1 MGKIESMI
9 KSEIQRLARREIRS
23 TFLPMK
29 REVRA
34 MRLRMSGLIK
44 GFTALN
50 RVAKEQI
57 QRATEQF
64 KLEASPEE
72 IKIARFSP
80 ARIRALRLKKGLSQK
95 ELGMLLGVSLGTI
108 VLWEKGKITPKA
120 ERKGG
125 LIALRKLGKREIGRV
140 LAEKKAGEPK
150 KEKAKAKPIRKAIR
164 RRKSPKTKKA
174 RR

>member
-1 MGKIESMI
+1 VGKIESMI

-29 REVRA
+29 REVRT
-34 MRLRMSGLIK
+34 MRLRLSGLIK
-44 GFTALN
+44 GFTTLN
-50 RVAKEQI
+50 RVAKEQV
-57 QRATEQF
+57 QRASEEF
-64 KLEASPEE
+64 KLEASPEQ

-80 ARIRALRLKKGLSQK
+80 ARIRALRIKKGLSQK
-95 ELGMLLGVSLGTI
+95 ALGMLVGVSLGTI

-120 ERKGG
+120 ERKGA
-125 LIALRKLGKREIGRV
+125 LIALRKLGKREIRRV

-150 KEKAKAKPIRKAIR
+150 KEKAKAKPTRKAIR
-164 RRKSPKTKKA
+164 RRKAPKTKRA

>member
-23 TFLPMK
+23 TFRPLK
-29 REVRA
+29 REVRT
-34 MRLRMSGLIK
+34 MRLKVSSLMK
-44 GFTALN
+44 GFGNLN
-50 RVAKEQI
+50 RITKEQV
-57 QRATEQF
+57 QRASEQF
-64 KLEASPEE
+64 KLESSPDE

-95 ELGMLLGVSLGTI
+95 ELGMLIGVSLGTV

-120 ERKGG
+120 ERKGS
-125 LIALRKLGKREIGRV
+125 LIALRKLKKREIKRV
-140 LAEKKAGEPK
+140 LAEKKAAIPK
-150 KEKAKAKPIRKAIR
+150 KEKAKAKPAR
-164 RRKSPKTKKA
+164 RRKLARTKKA

>member
-23 TFLPMK
+23 TFRPLK

-34 MRLRMSGLIK
+34 MRLKLSGLMK
-44 GFTALN
+44 GFSNLN
-50 RVAKEQI
+50 RITKEQV
-57 QRATEQF
+57 QKASEEF
-64 KLEASPEE
+64 KLEASPDQ

-95 ELGMLLGVSLGTI
+95 ELGKLIGVSLGTV
-108 VLWEKGKITPKA
+108 VLWEKGKITPKP
-120 ERKGG
+120 ERKGA
-125 LIALRKLGKREIGRV
+125 LIALRKLKKREVRRV
-140 LAEKKAGEPK
+140 LAEMKTSEPK
-150 KEKAKAKPIRKAIR
+150 KGKVKKARPARKKRMNRA
-164 RRKSPKTKKA
+164 KKA

>member
-23 TFLPMK
+23 TFRPLK
-29 REVRA
+29 REVRT
-34 MRLRMSGLIK
+34 MRLKVSSLMK
-44 GFTALN
+44 GFGNLN
-50 RVAKEQI
+50 RITKEQV
-57 QRATEQF
+57 QRASEQF
-64 KLEASPEE
+64 KLESSPDE

-95 ELGMLLGVSLGTI
+95 ELGMLIGVSLGTV

-120 ERKGG
+120 ERKGA
-125 LIALRKLGKREIGRV
+125 LIALRKLKKREIRRV
-140 LAEKKAGEPK
+140 LAEKKASEPK
-150 KEKAKAKPIRKAIR
+150 KEKVKKARPARKKRMYRA
-164 RRKSPKTKKA
+164 KKA

>member
-23 TFLPMK
+23 TFRPLK
-29 REVRA
+29 REVRT
-34 MRLRMSGLIK
+34 MRLKVSGLMK
-44 GFTALN
+44 GFGSLN
-50 RVAKEQI
+50 RITKEQV
-57 QRATEQF
+57 QRASEQF
-64 KLEASPEE
+64 KLESSPDE

-95 ELGMLLGVSLGTI
+95 ELGMLIGVSLGTV

-120 ERKGG
+120 ERKGA
-125 LIALRKLGKREIGRV
+125 LIALRKLKKREIRRV
-140 LAEKKAGEPK
+140 LAEKKASEPK
-150 KEKAKAKPIRKAIR
+150 KEKVKKARPAR
-164 RRKSPKTKKA
+164 RRKLARTKKA

>member
-23 TFLPMK
+23 TFRPLK
-29 REVRA
+29 REVRS
-34 MRLRMSGLIK
+34 MRLKLSGLMK
-44 GFTALN
+44 GFGTLN
-50 RVAKEQI
+50 RITKEQV
-57 QRATEQF
+57 QRASAQF
-64 KLEASPEE
+64 KLESSPEE

-95 ELGMLLGVSLGTI
+95 ELGMLVGVSMGTV

-120 ERKGG
+120 ERKGA
-125 LIALRKLGKREIGRV
+125 LIALRKLKKREIKRI
-140 LAEKKAGEPK
+140 LAEKKAGEPR
-150 KEKAKAKPIRKAIR
+150 KEKVKAKPVRKKRFAR
-164 RRKSPKTKKA
+164 TKKA

>member
-23 TFLPMK
+23 TFRPLK
-29 REVRA
+29 REVRS
-34 MRLRMSGLIK
+34 MRLKLSGLMK
-44 GFTALN
+44 GFSTLN
-50 RVAKEQI
+50 RITKEQV
-57 QRATEQF
+57 QRASAQF
-64 KLEASPEE
+64 KLESSPEE

-95 ELGMLLGVSLGTI
+95 ELGMLVGVSMGTV

-120 ERKGG
+120 ERKGA
-125 LIALRKLGKREIGRV
+125 LIALRKLKKREIKRI
-140 LAEKKAGEPK
+140 LAEKKAGEPR
-150 KEKAKAKPIRKAIR
+150 KEKVKAKPVRKKRFAR
-164 RRKSPKTKKA
+164 TKKA

>member
-1 MGKIESMI
+1 MGKIETMI

-23 TFLPMK
+23 TFRPLK

-34 MRLRMSGLIK
+34 MRLKLSGLMK
-44 GFTALN
+44 GFGNLN
-50 RVAKEQI
+50 RITKEQV
-57 QRATEQF
+57 QRASEQF
-64 KLEASPEE
+64 KLESSPDE

-95 ELGMLLGVSLGTI
+95 ELGMLIGVSLGTV

-120 ERKGG
+120 ERKGA
-125 LIALRKLGKREIGRV
+125 LIALRKLKKREIRRV
-140 LAEKKAGEPK
+140 LAEKKASEPK
-150 KEKAKAKPIRKAIR
+150 KEKVKKARPARKKRMNRA
-164 RRKSPKTKKA
+164 KKA

>member
-23 TFLPMK
+23 TFRPLK
-29 REVRA
+29 REVRS
-34 MRLRMSGLIK
+34 MRLKLSGLMK
-44 GFTALN
+44 GFGTLN
-50 RVAKEQI
+50 RITKEQV
-57 QRATEQF
+57 QRASEQF
-64 KLEASPEE
+64 KLESSPEE

-95 ELGMLLGVSLGTI
+95 ELGMLIGVSLGTV

-120 ERKGG
+120 ERKGA
-125 LIALRKLGKREIGRV
+125 LIALRKLKKREIKRV
-140 LAEKKAGEPK
+140 LAEKKAAEPR
-150 KEKAKAKPIRKAIR
+150 KEKAKARPAR
-164 RRKSPKTKKA
+164 RRKLARTKKA

>member
-23 TFLPMK
+23 TFRPLK
-29 REVRA
+29 REVRT
-34 MRLRMSGLIK
+34 MRLKVSGLMK
-44 GFTALN
+44 GFGSLN
-50 RVAKEQI
+50 RITKEQV
-57 QRATEQF
+57 QRASEQF
-64 KLEASPEE
+64 KLESSPDE

-95 ELGMLLGVSLGTI
+95 ELGMLIGVSLGTV

-120 ERKGG
+120 ERKGA
-125 LIALRKLGKREIGRV
+125 LIALRKLKKREIKRV
-140 LAEKKAGEPK
+140 LAEKKAAEPK
-150 KEKAKAKPIRKAIR
+150 KEKAKARPT
-164 RRKSPKTKKA
+164 RRKKLARTKKA

>member
-29 REVRA
+29 REVRT
-34 MRLRMSGLIK
+34 MRLKLSGLLK
-44 GFTALN
+44 GFKTLN
-50 RVAKEQI
+50 RVAKEQV
-57 QRATEQF
+57 QRASEQF
-64 KLEASPEE
+64 KLAASPEE

-80 ARIRALRLKKGLSQK
+80 ARIRALRIKKGLSQK
-95 ELGMLLGVSLGTI
+95 ELGMLVGVSLGTI
-108 VLWEKGKITPKA
+108 VLWEKGKINPKE
-120 ERKGG
+120 ERKGA
-125 LIALRKLGKREIGRV
+125 LIALRKLGKREIQRV
-140 LAEKKAGEPK
+140 LAEKKADEPK

-164 RRKSPKTKKA
+164 RRKSPKTKRA

>member
-1 MGKIESMI
+1 MGKIETMI
-9 KSEIQRLARREIRS
+9 KAEIQRLARREIRA
-23 TFLPMK
+23 TFRPLK

-34 MRLRMSGLIK
+34 MRLKVSTLVK
-44 GFTALN
+44 GYTTLN

-64 KLEASPEE
+64 KLEATPEE

-80 ARIRALRLKKGLSQK
+80 GRIRALRLKKGLSQK

-120 ERKGG
+120 ERRGG
-125 LIALRKLGKREIGRV
+125 LVALRKIGKREIKRF
-140 LAEKKAGEPK
+140 LAEKKAAEPK
-150 KEKAKAKPIRKAIR
+150 KEKAKAKPRRKAIR
-164 RRKSPKTKKA
+164 RRKSPRAKRG

>member
-23 TFLPMK
+23 TFRPLK
-29 REVRA
+29 REVRT
-34 MRLRMSGLIK
+34 MRLKVSGLMK
-44 GFTALN
+44 GFGSLN
-50 RVAKEQI
+50 RITKEQV
-57 QRATEQF
+57 QRASEQF
-64 KLEASPEE
+64 KLESSPDE

-95 ELGMLLGVSLGTI
+95 ELGMLIGVSLGTV

-120 ERKGG
+120 ERKGA
-125 LIALRKLGKREIGRV
+125 LIALRKLKKREIRRV
-140 LAEKKAGEPK
+140 LAEKKASEPK
-150 KEKAKAKPIRKAIR
+150 KEKVRKAR
-164 RRKSPKTKKA
+164 PARKKRMNRAKRA

>member
-23 TFLPMK
+23 TFRPLK
-29 REVRA
+29 REVRT
-34 MRLRMSGLIK
+34 MRLKVSGLMK
-44 GFTALN
+44 GFGSLN
-50 RVAKEQI
+50 RITKEQV
-57 QRATEQF
+57 QRASEQF
-64 KLEASPEE
+64 KLESSPDE

-95 ELGMLLGVSLGTI
+95 ELGMLIGVSLGTV

-120 ERKGG
+120 ERKGA
-125 LIALRKLGKREIGRV
+125 LIALRKLKKREIKRV
-140 LAEKKAGEPK
+140 LAEKKAAEPR
-150 KEKAKAKPIRKAIR
+150 KEKAKARPAR
-164 RRKSPKTKKA
+164 RRKLARTKKA

>member
-23 TFLPMK
+23 TFRPLK
-29 REVRA
+29 REVRT
-34 MRLRMSGLIK
+34 MRLKLSSLMK
-44 GFTALN
+44 GFGNLN
-50 RVAKEQI
+50 RITKEQV
-57 QRATEQF
+57 QRASEQF

-95 ELGMLLGVSLGTI
+95 EMGMLIGVSLGTV

-120 ERKGG
+120 ERKGA
-125 LIALRKLGKREIGRV
+125 LIALRKLKKREIKRV
-140 LAEKKAGEPK
+140 LAEKKAAEPK
-150 KEKAKAKPIRKAIR
+150 KERVKKAKPAR
-164 RRKSPKTKKA
+164 RRKLARTKKA